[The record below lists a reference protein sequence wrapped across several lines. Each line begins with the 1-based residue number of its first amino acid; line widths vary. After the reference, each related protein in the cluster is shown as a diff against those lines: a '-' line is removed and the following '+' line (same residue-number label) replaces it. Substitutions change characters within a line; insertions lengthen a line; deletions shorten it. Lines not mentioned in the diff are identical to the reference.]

1 MLYVRLIM
9 GLLNNR
15 VLVWL
20 SVHLYEEV
28 VIDNL
33 TLKDSTAVSSL
44 KKAIVLKCWITFELV
59 ILPVCFKNTC
69 KEEFLIFQLYNTSCL
84 AVQGN
89 SHGSVVAKLML
100 LFISTD
106 NL

>member
-69 KEEFLIFQLYNTSCL
+69 KVEFLIFCSCITHL
-84 AVQGN
+84 VWPFKETHMVR
-89 SHGSVVAKLML
+89 S
-100 LFISTD
+100 
-106 NL
+106 

>member
-44 KKAIVLKCWITFELV
+44 KKAIVLKC
-59 ILPVCFKNTC
+59 
-69 KEEFLIFQLYNTSCL
+69 
-84 AVQGN
+84 
-89 SHGSVVAKLML
+89 
-100 LFISTD
+100 
-106 NL
+106 